1 MRISTNQM
9 QQQGVNSMLEQQAL
23 LAKTQLQ
30 VSTGK
35 RILTPADDPAAAAQ
49 VLSLT
54 QEKAVTG
61 QYQSN
66 ADAANSRLSLEDQT
80 LSGIGDLLQRVRG
93 LAVQANNATLSNENR
108 ASIAQEVRQSLD
120 SLLGL
125 ANVKDANNEYLFSG
139 YQGSTQPFSRNAA
152 GGFSYSGDEGQRY
165 LQIGPAR
172 QVAVGDSG
180 TDVFRAIRNGNGV
193 FTTQENLLNTGSGVI
208 DPGTATSGFVPDTYT
223 LAFTQALPTAPITY
237 TVTGAV
243 SGVVT
248 SGTYTSDST
257 IAFNGV
263 QTNVTGTP
271 ANGDSFTVTPSANQ
285 DIFTTLQ
292 SLANA
297 LETPVSGAASRAHLN
312 NAINRTLVDLD
323 QGLGNILDVRA
334 KAGAR
339 INAIDAQKGINDGF
353 KLQVQT
359 TLSTLQDLDY
369 TEAVSRLNLQLTGL
383 QAAQQS
389 FIKIQGLSLFNFLR

>member
-54 QEKAVTG
+54 QEKEVTA

-66 ADAANSRLSLEDQT
+66 AGVANARLSMEDQT
-80 LSGIGDLLQRVRG
+80 LSGVSDLLQRVRG
-93 LAVQANNATLSNENR
+93 LAVQGNNATLSNENR
-108 ASIAQEVRQSLD
+108 ASIAQEVRQRLD
-120 SLLGL
+120 ELLGL

-139 YQGSTQPFSRNAA
+139 YQGGTQPFSQNAA
-152 GGFSYSGDEGQRY
+152 GGFTYSGDEGQRY
-165 LQIGPAR
+165 LQIGPMR

-180 TDVFRAIRNGNGV
+180 TEVFRAIRNGNGA
-193 FTTQENLLNTGSGVI
+193 FTTQENPLNTGSGVI

-223 LAFTQALPTAPITY
+223 LAFIQASPTAPITY

-243 SGVVT
+243 SGVVA

-263 QTNVTGTP
+263 QTKVAGTP
-271 ANGDSFTVTPSANQ
+271 ASGDSFTVTPSANQ

-292 SLANA
+292 SFANA

-323 QGLGNILDVRA
+323 QGLGNILDIRA
-334 KAGAR
+334 KIGAR
-339 INAIDAQKGINDGF
+339 INAIDAQKGVNDGF
-353 KLQVQT
+353 ELQIQT
-359 TLSTLQDLDY
+359 TLSSLQNLNY

-389 FIKIQGLSLFNFLR
+389 FIKIQGLSLFNFIR

>member
-49 VLSLT
+49 VLSLI
-54 QEKAVTG
+54 QEKEVTG

-66 ADAANSRLSLEDQT
+66 ADAANWRLSLEDQT
-80 LSGIGDLLQRVRG
+80 LSGVGDLLQRVRG
-93 LAVQANNATLSNENR
+93 LAVQANNASLNNENR
-108 ASIAQEVRQSLD
+108 VSIAQEVRQRLD
-120 SLLGL
+120 ELLGL

-139 YQGSTQPFSRNAA
+139 YQGGTRPFSQNAA
-152 GGFSYSGDEGQRY
+152 GGFTYSGDEGQRY
-165 LQIGPAR
+165 LQIGPTR

-180 TDVFRAIRNGNGV
+180 TEVFRAIRNGNGA
-193 FTTQENLLNTGSGVI
+193 FTTQENPLNTGSGVI
-208 DPGTATSGFVPDTYT
+208 DPGTATSGFVQDTYT

-248 SGTYTSDST
+248 SGTYTSGSS
-257 IAFNGV
+257 IAFNGA
-263 QTNVTGTP
+263 QTKVTGTP

-285 DIFTTLQ
+285 DVFTTLQ
-292 SLANA
+292 SFVKA
-297 LETPVSGAASRAHLN
+297 LETPVSGVASQAHLN
-312 NAINRTLVDLD
+312 NAINRTIIDLD

-334 KAGAR
+334 KVGAR

-359 TLSTLQDLDY
+359 TLSSLQDLNY
-369 TEAVSRLNLQLTGL
+369 AEAVSRLNLQLTGL

-389 FIKIQGLSLFNFLR
+389 FIKIQGLSLFNFIR